1 MSLTGTRKDPF
12 LSPDSPPLNNISR
25 VQALISLPF
34 FPPVLFAF
42 FLIYLTSSSTL
53 ASLSPEERGG
63 GGGGEGRRRKKKE
76 KAQRKCKILIH
87 LSAR

>member
-63 GGGGEGRRRKKKE
+63 GGGEEKKK
-76 KAQRKCKILIH
+76 KPSVSVKY
-87 LSAR
+87 

>member
-34 FPPVLFAF
+34 SPRSLCLFLNLLD
-42 FLIYLTSSSTL
+42 FLLNF
-53 ASLSPEERGG
+53 SLLVTR
-63 GGGGEGRRRKKKE
+63 GEGWRRGVSGKKKSP
-76 KAQRKCKILIH
+76 A
-87 LSAR
+87 